1 LPCAYDKKKEKYEK
15 ETGSHHAKILAKVLS
30 ALISPAMPARITRA
44 DYRRAG
50 RANYLAPFQTAT
62 NSRGLANFLVWF
74 VLAVIQTDP
83 MLLNGC
89 YVRLQRVSA
98 QFVSMAGNGG
108 GGGGVDVM
116 LYSSISDRCETSS
129 ESHTRKRNL
138 SMAVRPPFFWASRV
152 AYRFPTGEA

>member
-15 ETGSHHAKILAKVLS
+15 ESGSHHAKILAKVLS

-89 YVRLQRVSA
+89 YVRLQRISA
-98 QFVSMAGNGG
+98 QFVSMAGNR
-108 GGGGVDVM
+108 GVVGVLMLCSTPVSVIDVR
-116 LYSSISDRCETSS
+116 LRVKVIQ
-129 ESHTRKRNL
+129 ESATYL
-138 SMAVRPPFFWASRV
+138 WQ
-152 AYRFPTGEA
+152 